1 MGPFA
6 FFAGLLL
13 GVMGMGKWQ
22 ETGSPFWLWGSVA
35 FLLIVLISGI
45 SAVLGGKRADGG
57 GLSAG
62 RPVIRENGAHECP
75 FLLVP
80 LRLRVLRR

>member
-1 MGPFA
+1 MGPYA

-35 FLLIVLISGI
+35 FLLMVLIMGI
-45 SAVLGGKRADGG
+45 SSLGGGKKG
-57 GLSAG
+57 
-62 RPVIRENGAHECP
+62 
-75 FLLVP
+75 
-80 LRLRVLRR
+80 

>member
-1 MGPFA
+1 MRGLGEMGPYA

-35 FLLIVLISGI
+35 FLLMVLIMGI
-45 SAVLGGKRADGG
+45 SSLGGGKKG
-57 GLSAG
+57 
-62 RPVIRENGAHECP
+62 
-75 FLLVP
+75 
-80 LRLRVLRR
+80 